1 MTARAKREATL
12 ADPGITYMPQRKS
25 KTPFITGW
33 CGNDDVGE
41 PLHSHCRGTVRGPA
55 SKGPGFFYAC
65 SCQCHSGQDLAPPPD
80 EVPLPRR
87 KSQQRFKGDPSA
99 RADSALSDLLE
110 KGGYATL
117 EIPEGADPKEVNRLN
132 SRLHNAAK
140 RRGLKVTV
148 RKCDGATKLVA
159 QVKGDKR

>member
-25 KTPFITGW
+25 RVPFTTGW
-33 CGNDDVGE
+33 CGQSFMHDRCHG
-41 PLHSHCRGTVRGPA
+41 GVRG
-55 SKGPGFFYAC
+55 SKARPWIAC
-65 SCQCHSGQDLAPPPD
+65 TCECHGGAVAPPP
-80 EVPLPRR
+80 EPEPLPRR

-148 RKCDGATKLVA
+148 RKCDGTTKLVA
-159 QVKGDKR
+159 QVKEARK